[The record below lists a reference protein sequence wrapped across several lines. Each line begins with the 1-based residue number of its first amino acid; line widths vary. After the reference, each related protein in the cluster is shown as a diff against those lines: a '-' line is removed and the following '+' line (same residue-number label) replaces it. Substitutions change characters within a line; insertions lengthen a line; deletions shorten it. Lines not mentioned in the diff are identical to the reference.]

1 MSTEEIRRA
10 EAWLEQAIYLSDL
23 PQNRAANLDRVIE
36 LLHLAAAGF
45 RTDPR
50 YSEEWAV
57 TQYELGLT
65 HVGRINGDR
74 RANLDIAITHY
85 RNSATV
91 FTLEKHADRFAMVQQ
106 NLGSA
111 FSDLVD
117 LDPLDPGHSLNAIE
131 AHRAA
136 LNAHRYR
143 RNPVDWAS
151 AANNLAVAYRDAL
164 HGPRADQIEEAIQL
178 HEAAL
183 GVFTAGAAGIAEAL
197 NLRRHDNPHWSDSM
211 VRQAP
216 ITRTSLQQGEE
227 HYTRVDFVRDC
238 ARTFAHLAISL
249 GARLRGDAA
258 QNIEESI
265 NASLMALRLF
275 GELGDTRDQ
284 ARVANNL
291 GHELGLRVLGTSFD
305 NLQRSVQ
312 HYRAALALHRKS
324 SSPFEI
330 AQTEQNL
337 GATLL
342 RIAERFPER
351 SAQERNAETEEAIH
365 QLKSSLHIRTRER
378 YPFHWAMTCSM
389 LARAHVHRMDG
400 DAETNLEE
408 AIRLFD
414 EALGVRELRSGSPMK
429 WLELKVNQGE
439 ASFRRVRGDHR
450 TNVETASQCYRIAAE
465 GFEAGGLVEP
475 AVRARTGLADALI
488 VLDRKAEALEVLRST
503 VAQIESA
510 RAAAD
515 WTHSRRQWAL
525 QLSTVIDRLVA
536 LSWEESPAQA
546 LEWSEFGRGRALADI
561 QIGRRRPPSAV
572 SDARFHE
579 YLQLQELQ
587 IDLERRLAAADN
599 AEAVRM
605 PLLARIGDAR
615 TQSQRLEREF
625 RASDP
630 AWSPSVRPLELPE
643 LLDTASACEVPIL
656 VVRVNDD
663 ATYAWL
669 LRPHQPLAAKRFEGP
684 SRERIRRML
693 IGTEED
699 RESSWIGS
707 YGMAQAGETTSG
719 AFDSW
724 LGTMKHLLGELWT
737 ELVAGLHELVTE
749 GSHDTGQVIVI
760 PSQALGLLPLHAAWR
775 IVDDDVRYW
784 CDDYAVSYAPSISAL
799 RAAMRPP
806 RIDIASP
813 KLLTIANP
821 TADLSWAYLEAV
833 RVAERFSGEH
843 TILSHPQ
850 NVGAFA
856 EASKAAVVAEL
867 ARGPHIIHFSCHGTW
882 DVEDPWSRAG
892 FLLADALDGMPN
904 LTLRD
909 LSGLDLSTCRLAI
922 LSACETGMSDASDPA
937 DEFVGLPATLIA
949 CGASTVVGSLW
960 SISDVSTAL
969 MITKA
974 FSTMDPREPIDV
986 LARLHEAQRWIRN
999 ARAEELSA
1007 AMKELGVKHASAGF
1021 DGRDE
1026 HPYAHPFWWAALTC
1040 VGMPR

>member
-1 MSTEEIRRA
+1 MSTEEIGRA

-23 PQNRAANLDRVIE
+23 PQNRAANLDRAIE

-45 RTDPR
+45 RKDPR

-117 LDPLDPGHSLNAIE
+117 IDPLDPAHSLNAIE

-136 LNAHRYR
+136 LSAHRYR
-143 RNPVDWAS
+143 GNPVDWAS
-151 AANNLAVAYRDAL
+151 AANNLAVAYREAL

-183 GVFTAGAAGIAEAL
+183 GVFTAGATGIAEAL
-197 NLRRHDNPHWSDSM
+197 NLRRPDNPHWSDSM

-238 ARTFAHLAISL
+238 ARTFGHLATSL
-249 GARLRGDAA
+249 RARLRGDAA
-258 QNIEESI
+258 QNIEASI
-265 NASLMALRLF
+265 NASLTAQRLF

-284 ARVANNL
+284 ARAANNL

-305 NLQRSVQ
+305 NLQCSVQ
-312 HYRAALALHRKS
+312 HYRVALALHRQS

-337 GATLL
+337 GATLSG
-342 RIAERFPER
+342 IAAQFSERPAR
-351 SAQERNAETEEAIH
+351 ERNAEMEEAIH
-365 QLKSSLHIRTRER
+365 HLKNSLHIRTRAQ

-389 LARAHVHRMDG
+389 LARAYAHRLEG
-400 DAETNLEE
+400 NAETNIEE

-414 EALGVRELRSGSPMK
+414 EALGVSELRSGSPMK
-429 WLELKVNQGE
+429 WLELKANQGD
-439 ASFRRVRGDHR
+439 AYFRRVRGDHR
-450 TNVETASQCYRIAAE
+450 TNVEMAADCYRIAAE

-488 VLDRKAEALEVLRST
+488 ILDRKAEALDLLRST

-515 WTHSRRQWAL
+515 WTHSRRQWTL
-525 QLSTVIDRLVA
+525 LLSAVIDRLVI
-536 LSWEESPAQA
+536 LSWEESPGQA
-546 LEWSEFGRGRALADI
+546 LEWSEFGRGRALADV
-561 QIGRRRPPSAV
+561 QIGRRRQPSAV

-599 AEAVRM
+599 TETVRM

-615 TQSQRLEREF
+615 TQSQRLESEF

-656 VVRVNDD
+656 VVRVNHD

-669 LRPHQPLAAKRFEGP
+669 LRPNEPLAAKRFEGP
-684 SRERIRRML
+684 SRERITRML
-693 IGTEED
+693 IGTEAD

-707 YGMAQAGETTSG
+707 YGMAQADKTG

-724 LGTMKHLLGELWT
+724 LGTMNQLLGELWT

-749 GSHDTGQVIVI
+749 GSHDTDQVIVI

-799 RAAMRPP
+799 RAAMRPA

-833 RVAERFSGEH
+833 RVAERFSGKH

-850 NVGAFA
+850 NAGAFA
-856 EASKAAVVAEL
+856 GASKAAVVAEL
-867 ARGPHIIHFSCHGTW
+867 ARGPHIIHFSCHGMW
-882 DVEDPWSRAG
+882 DVEEPWSRAG
-892 FLLADALDGMPN
+892 FLLADAHDGMPN

-909 LSGLDLSTCRLAI
+909 LSGLDLSMCRLAI

-949 CGASTVVGSLW
+949 CGASAVVGSLW

-974 FSTMDPREPIDV
+974 FSALDPREPIEV

-999 ARAEELSA
+999 ARPEELTA
-1007 AMKELGVKHASAGF
+1007 AVRELGVKPAMASF
-1021 DGRDE
+1021 DRRAE
-1026 HPYAHPFWWAALTC
+1026 RPYAHPFWWAALTC
-1040 VGMPR
+1040 VGLPR